1 MSKPTLN
8 DMRLYILDKY
18 SGLKWKERVY
28 KMKPNQV
35 AAIYKN
41 IKKREALEK
50 ENPGAFFVAEKEN
63 YHQIDMFEYLLL
75 LKGEEDEKS

>member
-1 MSKPTLN
+1 MN
-8 DMRLYILDKY
+8 
-18 SGLKWKERVY
+18 
-28 KMKPNQV
+28 PNQV

-50 ENPGAFFVAEKEN
+50 ENPGAFFVSEKEN

-75 LKGEEDEKS
+75 LKGETDE

>member
-1 MSKPTLN
+1 MPKPTLN

-18 SGLKWKERVY
+18 SGIKWKERVY

-50 ENPGAFFVAEKEN
+50 ENPGAFFVS
-63 YHQIDMFEYLLL
+63 
-75 LKGEEDEKS
+75 GERKTAWTKKDKKRPDPHFSERKK